1 MIATITVKDIIND
14 AYKSTNLI
22 GDGQSLQGDQLTQ
35 GLRIFNKLSDL
46 YNQQEYLP
54 FTQKRTRLNSKGSHC
69 IVLESTSD
77 TTFELPLDDE
87 ANQTDFTEIKMTDIP
102 LIISKLSY
110 KMGIR
115 WCDVAN
121 TGFEDLQNYIIE
133 NNTSIPDF
141 YSYSRKTYV
150 DSEDKLHVY
159 GEIWLNIASYFE
171 LQIVYNRS
179 LPDYNINSIFNAPG
193 YEYIEL
199 FQFGIAH
206 CLAVDKML
214 DDDIVQKL
222 ANRETAAMNLI
233 KNTNQKQHKITYGD
247 GQDYSTWY
255 NIMSPKNWSNV

>member
-1 MIATITVKDIIND
+1 MIATISVKDIIID

-22 GDGQSLQGDQLTQ
+22 GDGQTLQGDQLAT

-54 FTQKRTRLNSKGSHC
+54 YTQKRTRLEANGSHC
-69 IVLESTSD
+69 IVLVPSTD
-77 TTFELPLDDE
+77 TTFVLPDDDE
-87 ANQTDFTEIKMTDIP
+87 AKQTDYVVINMADIP
-102 LIISKLSY
+102 LVVSSLSY
-110 KMGIR
+110 RMGIR
-115 WCDVAN
+115 WCDVQN
-121 TGFEDLQNYIIE
+121 TGFSDLQNYIIE

-150 DSEDKLHVY
+150 DDDDNLHIY

-179 LPDYNINSIFNAPG
+179 LPSYTENSIFNAPG
-193 YEYIEL
+193 YEYVEL

-206 CLAVDKML
+206 CLAVDKMF
-214 DDDIVQKL
+214 DDEIITKL

-233 KNTNQKQHKITYGD
+233 KNTNQKQHKITYSDAD
-247 GQDYSTWY
+247 GYSSWY
-255 NIMSPKNWSNV
+255 NILCPKNWSNV